1 MNFNYFFYSQNR
13 RVLFNSLFH
22 WILINSI
29 LSSLFQKELQ
39 VSNINCMITD
49 YLPILIIH
57 PMDLHISLLSNQA
70 YYKMKKLL

>member
-13 RVLFNSLFH
+13 KVLFNLLFH

-29 LSSLFQKELQ
+29 LSSLSQKGLQEL
-39 VSNINCMITD
+39 IIDCMIKD
-49 YLPILIIH
+49 YSLISIIH